1 MSTSISSCNSLSFLE
16 RSTEGLYSWLK
27 SKSAKLA
34 ASRRQSGKSPYES
47 VCWRIVASLCAE
59 GGTRERF
66 LKAARAEARKGE
78 ARGEERRGEARRGE
92 ARRGERREA
101 RRGER
106 RGERREEARR
116 EARRGVARGE
126 KRRGERRGEARR
138 GEQDEGGAEAMRV
151 RGHVESLAVL
161 HPIL

>member
-92 ARRGERREA
+92 ARGE
-101 RRGER
+101 
-106 RGERREEARR
+106 
-116 EARRGVARGE
+116 ARGE
-126 KRRGERRGEARR
+126 KRRGERRGEAWREARNGVARGEARR
-138 GEQDEGGAEAMRV
+138 GEASKTREARRPCV
-151 RGHVESLAVL
+151 
-161 HPIL
+161 